1 MANNSKITM
10 ENMGEVR
17 NMVSAVGSIG
27 SYATSIF
34 QYQGLQS
41 TSNVTTD
48 STAISFDDMV
58 SNGMIDVSSDDSSST
73 GVTAMSG
80 GSSGGSGSSSG
91 SNSEMDLNGD
101 GQVTSDEV
109 IKYMQMQM
117 MEKMSDQ
124 MSSDDGTTMMGQ
136 QSQQLNNGIEE
147 FKNKQAASAY
157 QSVQNSLIDMI
168 TDSFMI

>member
-27 SYATSIF
+27 SYAASIF

-58 SNGMIDVSSDDSSST
+58 SNGMIDVNSDDSSST
-73 GVTAMSG
+73 GVTAMGGGSG
-80 GSSGGSGSSSG
+80 GGSSSG
-91 SNSEMDLNGD
+91 SKSELDFNGD

-117 MEKMSDQ
+117 MEKMSEQ

>member
-27 SYATSIF
+27 SYAASIF

-58 SNGMIDVSSDDSSST
+58 SHGMIDVNSDDSSST
-73 GVTAMSG
+73 GVTAMGGGSG
-80 GSSGGSGSSSG
+80 GGSSSG
-91 SNSEMDLNGD
+91 SKSEMDLNGD

-117 MEKMSDQ
+117 MEKMSEQ

>member
-27 SYATSIF
+27 SYAASIF

-58 SNGMIDVSSDDSSST
+58 SNGMIDVNSDDSSST
-73 GVTAMSG
+73 GVTAMGGGSG
-80 GSSGGSGSSSG
+80 GGSSSG
-91 SNSEMDLNGD
+91 SKSEMDLNGD

-109 IKYMQMQM
+109 IKDMQMQM
-117 MEKMSDQ
+117 MEKMSEQ

>member
-1 MANNSKITM
+1 
-10 ENMGEVR
+10 
-17 NMVSAVGSIG
+17 MVSAVGSIG
-27 SYATSIF
+27 SYAASIF

-73 GVTAMSG
+73 GVTAMGSGSG
-80 GSSGGSGSSSG
+80 GGSSSG
-91 SNSEMDLNGD
+91 SKSEMDLNGD

-117 MEKMSDQ
+117 MEKMSEQ

>member
-1 MANNSKITM
+1 
-10 ENMGEVR
+10 
-17 NMVSAVGSIG
+17 MVSAVGSIG
-27 SYATSIF
+27 SYAASIF

-73 GVTAMSG
+73 GVTAMGG
-80 GSSGGSGSSSG
+80 GSGGGSGSSSG

-117 MEKMSDQ
+117 MEKMSEQ

-157 QSVQNSLIDMI
+157 QPVQNSLIDMI

>member
-10 ENMGEVR
+10 ENMGEVG

-27 SYATSIF
+27 SYAASIF

-58 SNGMIDVSSDDSSST
+58 SNGMIDVNSDDSSST
-73 GVTAMSG
+73 GVTAMGGGSG
-80 GSSGGSGSSSG
+80 GGSSSG
-91 SNSEMDLNGD
+91 SKSEMDLNGD

-117 MEKMSDQ
+117 MEKMSEQ

>member
-1 MANNSKITM
+1 MPP
-10 ENMGEVR
+10 
-17 NMVSAVGSIG
+17 
-27 SYATSIF
+27 
-34 QYQGLQS
+34 QYFNIRLQS

-58 SNGMIDVSSDDSSST
+58 SNGMIDVNSDDSSST
-73 GVTAMSG
+73 GVTAMGGGSG
-80 GSSGGSGSSSG
+80 GGSSSG
-91 SNSEMDLNGD
+91 SKSEMDLNGD

-117 MEKMSDQ
+117 MEKMSEQ

>member
-27 SYATSIF
+27 SYAASIF

-58 SNGMIDVSSDDSSST
+58 SNGMIDVNSDDSSST
-73 GVTAMSG
+73 GVTALGGGSG
-80 GSSGGSGSSSG
+80 GGSSSG
-91 SNSEMDLNGD
+91 SKSEMDLNGD

-117 MEKMSDQ
+117 MEKMSEQ

>member
-27 SYATSIF
+27 SYAASIF

-73 GVTAMSG
+73 GVTAMGSGSG
-80 GSSGGSGSSSG
+80 GGSSSG
-91 SNSEMDLNGD
+91 SKSEMDLNGD

-117 MEKMSDQ
+117 MEKMSEQ

>member
-27 SYATSIF
+27 SYAASIF

-58 SNGMIDVSSDDSSST
+58 SNGMIDVNSDDSSST
-73 GVTAMSG
+73 GVTAMGGGSG
-80 GSSGGSGSSSG
+80 GGSSSG
-91 SNSEMDLNGD
+91 SKSEMDLNGD

-117 MEKMSDQ
+117 MEKMSEQ
-124 MSSDDGTTMMGQ
+124 MSSHDGTTMMGQ

>member
-27 SYATSIF
+27 SYAASIF

-58 SNGMIDVSSDDSSST
+58 SNGMIVVNSDDSSST
-73 GVTAMSG
+73 GVTAMGGGSG
-80 GSSGGSGSSSG
+80 GGSSSG
-91 SNSEMDLNGD
+91 SKSEMDLNGD

-117 MEKMSDQ
+117 MEKMSEQ

>member
-27 SYATSIF
+27 SYAASIF

-58 SNGMIDVSSDDSSST
+58 SNGMIDVNSDDSSST
-73 GVTAMSG
+73 GVTAMGGGSG
-80 GSSGGSGSSSG
+80 GGSSSG
-91 SNSEMDLNGD
+91 SKSEMDLNGD

-117 MEKMSDQ
+117 MEKMPEQ
-124 MSSDDGTTMMGQ
+124 MSYDDGTTMMGQ

>member
-17 NMVSAVGSIG
+17 NMVSSIGSIG
-27 SYATSIF
+27 SFAGAIF
-34 QYQGLQS
+34 QYQGSLA
-41 TSNVTTD
+41 TSNASTD

-58 SNGMIDVSSDDSSST
+58 SNGMINVNEDEGTS
-73 GVTAMSG
+73 AA
-80 GSSGGSGSSSG
+80 GSGASKCSMG
-91 SNSEMDLNGD
+91 SKDEMDLNGD

>member
-1 MANNSKITM
+1 
-10 ENMGEVR
+10 
-17 NMVSAVGSIG
+17 MVSAVGSIG
-27 SYATSIF
+27 SYAASIF

-58 SNGMIDVSSDDSSST
+58 SNGMIDVNSDDSSST
-73 GVTAMSG
+73 GVTAMGGGSG
-80 GSSGGSGSSSG
+80 GGSSSG
-91 SNSEMDLNGD
+91 SKSEMDLNGD

-117 MEKMSDQ
+117 MEKMSEQ

>member
-27 SYATSIF
+27 SYAASIF

-58 SNGMIDVSSDDSSST
+58 SNGMINVNSDDSSST
-73 GVTAMSG
+73 GVTAMGGGSG
-80 GSSGGSGSSSG
+80 GGSSSG
-91 SNSEMDLNGD
+91 SKSEMDLNGD

-117 MEKMSDQ
+117 MEKMSEQ

-147 FKNKQAASAY
+147 FKNKQAARA
-157 QSVQNSLIDMI
+157 
-168 TDSFMI
+168 

>member
-27 SYATSIF
+27 SYAASIF

-58 SNGMIDVSSDDSSST
+58 SNGMIDVNSDDSSST
-73 GVTAMSG
+73 GVTAMGGGSG
-80 GSSGGSGSSSG
+80 GGSSSG
-91 SNSEMDLNGD
+91 SQSEMDLNGD

-109 IKYMQMQM
+109 IKYMQMHM
-117 MEKMSDQ
+117 MEKMSEQ

>member
-1 MANNSKITM
+1 
-10 ENMGEVR
+10 MG
-17 NMVSAVGSIG
+17 SGSG
-27 SYATSIF
+27 
-34 QYQGLQS
+34 
-41 TSNVTTD
+41 
-48 STAISFDDMV
+48 
-58 SNGMIDVSSDDSSST
+58 
-73 GVTAMSG
+73 
-80 GSSGGSGSSSG
+80 GGSGSSSG
-91 SNSEMDLNGD
+91 SKSEMDLNGD

>member
-27 SYATSIF
+27 SYAASIF

-58 SNGMIDVSSDDSSST
+58 SNGMIDVNSDDSSST
-73 GVTAMSG
+73 GVTAMGGGSG
-80 GSSGGSGSSSG
+80 GGSSSG
-91 SNSEMDLNGD
+91 SKSEMDLNGN

-117 MEKMSDQ
+117 MEKMSEQ

>member
-27 SYATSIF
+27 SYAASIF

-58 SNGMIDVSSDDSSST
+58 SNGMIDVNSDDSSST
-73 GVTAMSG
+73 GVTAMGGGSG
-80 GSSGGSGSSSG
+80 GGSSSG
-91 SNSEMDLNGD
+91 SKSEMDLNGD

-117 MEKMSDQ
+117 MEKMSEQ

-168 TDSFMI
+168 TDNFMI